1 MLGNSM
7 MFRDRLVKSGGD
19 SRRRVARAGL
29 DYRLIH
35 GCCLIA
41 FLIAGAIERLNPL
54 YWSEQPNDHAR
65 VGLWQQAKEAAARCA
80 SMAFQG

>member
-1 MLGNSM
+1 MLGKSM
-7 MFRDRLVKSGGD
+7 MLRDRLVATGGE
-19 SRRRVARAGL
+19 SRRRVARDGL

-41 FLIAGAIERLNPL
+41 FLVAGAIERLNPL
-54 YWSEQPNDHAR
+54 YWSEQPVGRPR
-65 VGLWQQAKEAAARCA
+65 VGLWIQAKEAAGRCA